1 MLSEAVADV
10 DSAPHVDDLMH
21 YRVLAKTITLPL
33 RGTTPPS
40 EWPGETRTKTDLDPK
55 PVPALA
61 PEVEPRAQL
70 RAWRLFWFAE
80 CDSGATAE
88 LMGSIYVG

>member
-1 MLSEAVADV
+1 MLSEA

-21 YRVLAKTITLPL
+21 YRVLGKPITLPL
-33 RGTTPPS
+33 RGTTPPRQTDQDQDQD
-40 EWPGETRTKTDLDPK
+40 PET
-55 PVPALA
+55 VPALALA

>member
-21 YRVLAKTITLPL
+21 YRVLGKTITLPL
-33 RGTTPPS
+33 RGTTPP
-40 EWPGETRTKTDLDPK
+40 RQTDQDQDQDPE
-55 PVPALA
+55 PVPALALA

-70 RAWRLFWFAE
+70 TAWRLFWFAE